1 LSVELVPSSGL
12 SPAELA
18 ALFTAS
24 FEGYAVPMQVD
35 EAAFRRMAELYDFD
49 LDASRV
55 ALRGARAIGLVNL
68 GVRPPAGWI
77 GGMGVVPDERRRG
90 VGEQLMRGVHESA
103 RAQGLDELGLEV
115 IESNRAAVALYEK
128 LGYERVRELE
138 VWTLEAGPVEPAAR
152 ELAAAAAHARVRE
165 LRLSPEPWQRD
176 DPVLERVLAGE
187 ERLGLETDGG
197 AAVVRVTDQGVV
209 VEQIAARDAG
219 AARELLAAGLRAGR
233 PVRLTNLPAGD
244 PVGEAFGGLD
254 GRLELRQ
261 LELRLEL

>member
-1 LSVELVPSSGL
+1 VSIELVPSSGF

-24 FEGYAVPMQVD
+24 FEGYPAPMHVD
-35 EAAFRRMAELYDFD
+35 EAAFRRMSELYDFD

-68 GVRPPAGWI
+68 GVREPAGWV

-103 RAQGLDELGLEV
+103 HARALDEVWLEV
-115 IESNRAAVALYEK
+115 IESNAPAIALYAK
-128 LGYERVRELE
+128 LGYEPVRELD

-152 ELAAAAAHARVRE
+152 EVAAAAAHARVRE
-165 LRLSPEPWQRD
+165 LRDAPEPWQRD
-176 DPVLERVLAGE
+176 DPVLERQLDAADRRGLA
-187 ERLGLETDGG
+187 TDGG

-209 VEQIAARDAG
+209 VEQIAACDVA
-219 AARELLAAGLRAGR
+219 AARELLAAALRAGW

-244 PVGEAFGGLD
+244 PVGEAFRDLD
-254 GRLELRQ
+254 ARLELRQ
-261 LELRLEL
+261 LELRLTL